1 MVRAAARRQPETRD
15 SVRRWH
21 RLEADRRRGLG
32 REGGQS
38 VAVEGEVPRLWSGA
52 PRAEGDRLKR
62 AREDRAGLRGRA
74 AVQRARAGAA
84 PWVAWEGRGCK
95 RRREGDQGADLF
107 GRTAAPRA
115 RQESV
120 HLHSSRPE
128 SCPPSGSE
136 GDGVGVPPSGAGP
149 RSRGAVLQAN
159 AARAARG

>member
-84 PWVAWEGRGCK
+84 PWEGRGRK

-120 HLHSSRPE
+120 HLHSGRAGSY
-128 SCPPSGSE
+128 PPSGS
-136 GDGVGVPPSGAGP
+136 GVACVDVPPAGVGP
-149 RSRGAVLQAN
+149 RSRGAALQAS

>member
-62 AREDRAGLRGRA
+62 AREDRAELRGRA
-74 AVQRARAGAA
+74 AVLRARAGAA
-84 PWVAWEGRGCK
+84 PWEGRGRK

-115 RQESV
+115 R
-120 HLHSSRPE
+120 
-128 SCPPSGSE
+128 
-136 GDGVGVPPSGAGP
+136 
-149 RSRGAVLQAN
+149 
-159 AARAARG
+159 